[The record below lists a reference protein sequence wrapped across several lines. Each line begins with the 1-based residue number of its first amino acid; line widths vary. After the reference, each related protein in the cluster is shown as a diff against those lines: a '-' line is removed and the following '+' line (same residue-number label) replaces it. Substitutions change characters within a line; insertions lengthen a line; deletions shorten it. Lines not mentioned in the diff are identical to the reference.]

1 MEDIP
6 RDVQKELESY
16 KAPKKNRKSGHW
28 TLLFVGDQGEVITI
42 RKFKGLMLLAIFIL
56 VVALSAAASIYM
68 LYKKPFEENKR
79 LETALAE
86 TGRQTRVLG
95 EERDLLL
102 TRSGLPES
110 RLQKTPA
117 AEPATVPADQT
128 NVEIPLPATIKEPP
142 AMKVT
147 AGPETGTTRMQL
159 APPAKP
165 EAPVPPAAAS
175 EIKPEVKVD
184 VQDLQVFHEPEQ
196 SLLRVQFRL
205 QNVNVAA
212 GAVSGRTFVFLAND
226 LDEEIDIMTF
236 PNVWIAGDKPGR
248 VSLGRF
254 FSISRFNIV
263 KLKRAYAKLPE
274 PFNSATVF
282 VYSGTEDLLLKKR
295 FAIENPIKETSPTT
309 LKTKATGPEEAAK
322 PPESQEGFA
331 PNNSIL
337 NTY

>member
-16 KAPKKNRKSGHW
+16 KAPKKNRKTGHW

-56 VVALSAAASIYM
+56 VVALAAAASIYM
-68 LYKKPFEENKR
+68 LYKKPFEENRR
-79 LETALAE
+79 LEAALAE
-86 TGRQTRVLG
+86 TARQVRILG

-102 TRSGLPES
+102 TRLGIAES
-110 RLQKTPA
+110 RLKKSRSP
-117 AEPATVPADQT
+117 ESATVPADQA
-128 NVEIPLPATIKEPP
+128 NAEMALPATIKKPSATE
-142 AMKVT
+142 VT
-147 AGPETGTTRMQL
+147 AGPETGAARMQP

-165 EAPVPPAAAS
+165 EAPLPPAAAS

-184 VQDLQVFHEPEQ
+184 VRDLQVFHEPEQ
-196 SLLRVQFRL
+196 SLLKVQFRL

-226 LDEEIDIMTF
+226 LDEEVDILTF
-236 PNVWIAGDKPGR
+236 PKVWIVGDKPGR
-248 VSLGRF
+248 ISLGRY

-263 KLKRAYAKLPE
+263 KLKRVYAKLPQ

-282 VYSGTEDLLLKKR
+282 VYSGAGDLLLEKR
-295 FAIENPIKETSPTT
+295 FSIENPIKETAPTT
-309 LKTKATGPEEAAK
+309 LKTKAGK
-322 PPESQEGFA
+322 PPKSQEGFA
-331 PNNSIL
+331 PTNTIL
-337 NTY
+337 NNY